1 MSWTI
6 EGKRVLLTGAT
17 RGIGL
22 AAARALAKQG
32 ARLSLLVRNRELG
45 EQVAAELRAL
55 GNGEVDLFLADLS
68 SQNEIR
74 RVAQE
79 YQDAHDRLDVL
90 INNAGAIFMER
101 QTSVD
106 GYEMTF
112 ATNHLSYFLLTDCL
126 LDLLKKSAPARVIN
140 VASNAHRGMKLRFGD
155 LMSEKGYSGFSVYG
169 RSKLANILFTKELAE
184 RLQGTGVTVNCLHP
198 GVIASGFGHNNKG
211 VFGVLVKLGAPFL
224 SSPEKGARTTV
235 YLATA
240 PEVEHVTG
248 KYFQSSHESRPSAEA
263 RNPETAKK
271 LWEASERL
279 VSQTAQKAPLTAVE

>member
-6 EGKRVLLTGAT
+6 EGKRVLITGAT

-22 AAARALAKQG
+22 AAARELAKRG
-32 ARLSLLVRNRELG
+32 AHLSLLVRNRELG

-55 GNGEVDLFLADLS
+55 GKGDVDVFIADLS
-68 SQNEIR
+68 SQKEIR
-74 RVAQE
+74 RVAAE
-79 YQDAHDRLDVL
+79 YRDAHDRLDVL
-90 INNAGAIFMER
+90 INNAGAIFMNR
-101 QTSVD
+101 QTTVD
-106 GYEMTF
+106 GHEMTF

-140 VASNAHRGMKLRFGD
+140 VASNAHRGMKLRFDD

-211 VFGVLVKLGAPFL
+211 LFGLLVKLGAPFL
-224 SSPEKGARTTV
+224 STPEKGARTTV
-235 YLATA
+235 HLATS
-240 PEVEHVTG
+240 PNLENVNG
-248 KYFQSSHESRPSAEA
+248 QYFQGKHPSKASAAAHDDES
-263 RNPETAKK
+263 AKK
-271 LWEASERL
+271 LWEVSERL
-279 VSQTAQKAPLTAVE
+279 VAEAAETQAAV